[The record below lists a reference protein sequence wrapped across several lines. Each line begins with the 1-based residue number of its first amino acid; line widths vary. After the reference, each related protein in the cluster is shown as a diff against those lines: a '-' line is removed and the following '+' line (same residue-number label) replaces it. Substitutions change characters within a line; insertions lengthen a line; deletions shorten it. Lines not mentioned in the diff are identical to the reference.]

1 MEKTITY
8 QFEEQNTESIDGF
21 DPMAYT
27 LNMHKF
33 LITTAIAD
41 LKTIRNR
48 KVKLPISL
56 LEDLLERFPKEE
68 N

>member
-27 LNMHKF
+27 LKMHKY
-33 LITTAIAD
+33 LITTAINN
-41 LKTIRNR
+41 LKTIRNG
-48 KVKLPISL
+48 KVNLPIAL
-56 LEDLLERFPKEE
+56 LEDLLERFPKED
-68 N
+68 

>member
-21 DPMAYT
+21 DPLAYT
-27 LNMHKF
+27 LNMHKY
-33 LITTAIAD
+33 LITTAID
-41 LKTIRNR
+41 NLKTIRNR